1 MVNKTNENLTY
12 KSVLQKMQEVT
23 TYYIA
28 KYVEW
33 YLSDKN
39 ERCSWEELCKCDINY
54 KTKMGGYKTE
64 QFAKDNWL
72 TREDTQKAIQI
83 YLKHMKTFNT
93 MQIYQKMF
101 LKALEGDVNAA
112 KYVESFHNSDF
123 FDESDDELNAFL
135 NEINIPA
142 LKKGGKNG
150 GK

>member
-1 MVNKTNENLTY
+1 MANKVNENMTY
-12 KSVLQKMQEVT
+12 KTVLQKMTEVT
-23 TYYIA
+23 PYYIA

-39 ERCSWEELCKCDINY
+39 ERCTWDELCQCDQNY
-54 KTKMGGYKTE
+54 KSKAGGYKTE
-64 QFAKDNWL
+64 QFARENWL

-83 YLKHMKTFNT
+83 YMKHMKTFNT

-101 LKALEGDVNAA
+101 AKALEGDVNAA

-123 FDESDDELNAFL
+123 FDESDDELNDFL
-135 NEINIPA
+135 SNINIPA

-150 GK
+150 SK